1 LTDAANSLPALP
13 DVEVLNQLQAPALRD
28 DAYAWM
34 AAWHAIDQG
43 PLKALLSDVQKAQIS
58 LCGATQAQTFEH
70 QPQSLWQRLRNRIQ
84 PPSVASTLLSL

>member
-1 LTDAANSLPALP
+1 LPALP

-28 DAYAWM
+28 DAFAWM
-34 AAWHAIDQG
+34 AAWYAIDQG

-58 LCGATQAQTFEH
+58 LCGATQAQTFGY
-70 QPQSLWQRLRNRIQ
+70 QPQSLWQRLCNQIQ